1 MKMKDTWFNFY
12 IKNPILNLIKD
23 VKAYLLYKFTN
34 YWYCEKCKKNH
45 SSRVIQYPYEIS
57 WTNLQGQRVSR
68 ITGYSCEIE
77 VLTKQIEDSPKIKPI
92 KGAAPCVLEYFNKI
106 NSEENKN
113 K

>member
-45 SSRVIQYPYEIS
+45 SSRVIQYHCETS
-57 WTNLQGQRVSR
+57 WTNKQGQKVVGIS
-68 ITGYSCEIE
+68 GYACIPDYSE
-77 VLTKQIEDSPKIKPI
+77 TIK
-92 KGAAPCVLEYFNKI
+92 K
-106 NSEENKN
+106 
-113 K
+113 